1 MFLRFSS
8 GGSLNFCLL
17 SFLHV
22 IFPNHALCIKA
33 LTFIEFLT
41 YKFAV
46 SILASEDFFDKLTV
60 EQEFMSGID
69 TDKVCENETDLT
81 NN

>member
-1 MFLRFSS
+1 M
-8 GGSLNFCLL
+8 
-17 SFLHV
+17 
-22 IFPNHALCIKA
+22 FPNHALCIKA

-41 YKFAV
+41 HKFAI

-69 TDKVCENETDLT
+69 TDKVCENETILT

>member
-1 MFLRFSS
+1 M
-8 GGSLNFCLL
+8 
-17 SFLHV
+17 
-22 IFPNHALCIKA
+22 FPNHALCIKA

-41 YKFAV
+41 YKFAI

-69 TDKVCENETDLT
+69 TDKVCENETILT